1 MVLGRALRHPRSPT
15 AEASEGLPPAASLL
29 APSVRGGAAM
39 LLIPFAVLLAAM
51 QAIARRPSLLA
62 AATVLLVCLPVGPE
76 VEGGG
81 LADLAS
87 AALVAVAVGRALL
100 TGEQTLSRVAAV
112 LFGAV
117 LVALALATVTSLDS
131 TTSLAGLIRYMQ
143 LFVLVPVA
151 VTISVRDRHDIALVC
166 GALLVVSVF
175 EGALGTVQYLTG
187 TGASYMGENVRS
199 IGTFG
204 ATDIM
209 AMATVV
215 SYGMLL
221 ALGLG
226 LAAHGPYRL
235 MLLFTAIFLLL
246 PLAFSLSRGAW
257 IATAVAIVVMLLLHS
272 VRVAAVAGLI
282 AAALGVILVGGF
294 GVGSEMLGQRVAS
307 IAESTTDPDQSVSD
321 RYDLWTSA
329 EQIWADHPVVGVGLR
344 GFPEYR
350 DSYAPLRLS
359 SGSDTDDPTGGFT
372 KQELLSPHSMFFLL
386 LSEQGL
392 VGLTAFGG
400 LFGAL
405 AVAAVARTRRA
416 PGRMLRGLGLAAT
429 GALIWQLVRF
439 GYGDVG
445 GQTSVLMAVVLG
457 LGARWALPP
466 PDAVATPADYRADYR
481 HEESHHA

>member
-1 MVLGRALRHPRSPT
+1 M
-15 AEASEGLPPAASLL
+15 LL
-29 APSVRGGAAM
+29 APVT
-39 LLIPFAVLLAAM
+39 VLLTAAR
-51 QAIARRPSLLA
+51 AIARRPSLLA

-81 LADLAS
+81 LADLTS
-87 AALVAVAVGRALL
+87 AALVAVAGGRALL
-100 TGEQTLSRVAAV
+100 TGEQTLSRVAVV

-117 LVALALATVTSLDS
+117 LVALALATITSLDS
-131 TTSLAGLIRYMQ
+131 TTSLPGLVRYTQ

-151 VTISVRDRHDIALVC
+151 VAISVRDRRDVALVC
-166 GALLVVSVF
+166 GALLAASVF
-175 EGALGTVQYLTG
+175 EGALGIVQYLTG
-187 TGASYMGENVRS
+187 TGASYMGENVRA

-215 SYGMLL
+215 SYGILL

-226 LAAHGPYRL
+226 LSARGPYRL
-235 MLLFTAIFLLL
+235 MLLLTATILLL
-246 PLAFSLSRGAW
+246 PLTFSLSRGAW
-257 IATAVAIVVMLLLHS
+257 IATAVAAAVMLLLHN
-272 VRVAAVAGLI
+272 VRVAAVTGLVTV
-282 AAALGVILVGGF
+282 ALGVILVGGF
-294 GVGSEMLGQRVAS
+294 GVGSEMVEQRIAS
-307 IAESTTDPDQSVSD
+307 IGASTTDPDQSVSD

-329 EQIWADHPVVGVGLR
+329 AQIWADHPVTGVGLR

-359 SGSDTDDPTGGFT
+359 SGSDTDDPTSGFT
-372 KQELLSPHSMFFLL
+372 RQELLSPHSMFFLL

-392 VGLTAFGG
+392 VGLAAFGG

-416 PGRMLRGLGLAAT
+416 PETMLRGLGLAAT
-429 GALIWQLVRF
+429 GALVWQLVRF

-457 LGARWALPP
+457 LAARWALPAR
-466 PDAVATPADYRADYR
+466 DAAAPTAASHHW